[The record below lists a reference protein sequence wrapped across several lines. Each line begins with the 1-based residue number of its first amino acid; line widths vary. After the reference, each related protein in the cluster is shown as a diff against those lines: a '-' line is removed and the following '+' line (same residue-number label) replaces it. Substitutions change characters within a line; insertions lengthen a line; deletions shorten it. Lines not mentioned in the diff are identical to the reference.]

1 MLVAAKIVKAESR
14 NKSETPFPD
23 LVMPRRI
30 LFKTK
35 SKIVKAESRN
45 KSETLFPDLVMPRR
59 ILFKTKSK
67 IVKAESRNKSET
79 PFPDLVMP
87 RRILFKTKSKTTKA
101 WRRGKSNTSFE
112 GLCGDYTFIMR
123 PNVGTRAREVKGR
136 IGGGRCGRNGIFLY
150 FCGRAAL
157 SAAKKCIYERNI
169 GIIVYI
175 DFGHDIYFVQP

>member
-14 NKSETPFPD
+14 NKSETLFPD
-23 LVMPRRI
+23 LVMPRRLLSKI
-30 LFKTK
+30 K

-59 ILFKTKSK
+59 LLFKTKSK

-87 RRILFKTKSKTTKA
+87 GASCLSRSQKQRKHGGAANQIPC
-101 WRRGKSNTSFE
+101 FE

-150 FCGRAAL
+150 FCSRAAL
-157 SAAKKCIYERNI
+157 PAAKKCIYERNI

>member
-1 MLVAAKIVKAESR
+1 
-14 NKSETPFPD
+14 
-23 LVMPRRI
+23 MPGRI

-35 SKIVKAESRN
+35 SKIV
-45 KSETLFPDLVMPRR
+45 
-59 ILFKTKSK
+59 
-67 IVKAESRNKSET
+67 
-79 PFPDLVMP
+79 
-87 RRILFKTKSKTTKA
+87 KA

-112 GLCGDYTFIMR
+112 GLCSDYTFIMR